1 MIWAK
6 ARCERQPPRVG
17 VSLWSRRLQPP
28 DSKPMPATLT
38 ALRADA
44 IRVTHEDVN
53 YEPIVGDAA
62 LGALLFALDL
72 LGRDAVDVAAMRYAD
87 RVALVPALDA
97 ARQYGLILS
106 RHVGRA
112 DRRSPLLPE
121 SVDVDDVQA
130 WVHAAAMAVPEAERD
145 RFCWRLARRLGADP
159 WCDDRPAI
167 ALANQQFG
175 MFEEGFEELE
185 ARVAA
190 VAAPV
195 EPADDPPAD
204 TPADPADVMPS

>member
-1 MIWAK
+1 
-6 ARCERQPPRVG
+6 
-17 VSLWSRRLQPP
+17 
-28 DSKPMPATLT
+28 MPATLT

-53 YEPIVGDAA
+53 YEPIAGDAA

-97 ARQYGLILS
+97 ARQYGLILA
-106 RHVGRA
+106 RHVDRA
-112 DRRSPLLPE
+112 DRGTPLLPA
-121 SVDVDDVQA
+121 SVKVDDAHA
-130 WVHAAAMAVPEAERD
+130 WVHAAAVAVPEPERD
-145 RFCWRLARRLGADP
+145 RFCWRLARRLGVDP

-175 MFEEGFEELE
+175 MFEDGFAEVE
-185 ARVAA
+185 ARAA
-190 VAAPV
+190 AAAPAEPVVEADAASPAEPAV
-195 EPADDPPAD
+195 EPDAAAPAVTDPGAP
-204 TPADPADVMPS
+204 T